1 MGFLDELKDKAG
13 ELGGKAKEGLG
24 AAKDKAADLIG
35 DVKERLDKDDTEQ
48 ADRDKAEQVDRDNA
62 AQGPADEPTAG
73 APTILATGTSNA
85 DGLVGDTTF
94 FGPSATSDSAP
105 GDTRDD
111 ALDAVQAENEEI
123 RATDPPQG

>member
-13 ELGGKAKEGLG
+13 ELGGKAKDGLG

-35 DVKERLDKDDTEQ
+35 DVKERFDKDD
-48 ADRDKAEQVDRDNA
+48 AEQTPA
-62 AQGPADEPTAG
+62 AEPASA
-73 APTILATGTSNA
+73 APTVFAAGTSNPN
-85 DGLVGDTTF
+85 DLVGDTTF
-94 FGPSATSDSAP
+94 FGPSAATSDSAP